1 MITPPTLKEGD
12 LIYITAPAK
21 ATDKASV
28 LFTKN
33 FLEQKG
39 YRVLLSEHCLG
50 VHRYFSGTDEER
62 TADMQFGIDHPE
74 VKAIL
79 CARGGYGCVRIVDEI
94 NWANMLREPRWIIGF
109 SDVTVFHHRLM
120 KLGVKSI
127 HGSMPLNFESNST
140 EALET
145 MLEILRGGNP
155 LISCAAS
162 EYNQLGEAE
171 GILIGGNLSIVF
183 SLLGTDDAY
192 SFEDSILF
200 VEDLAEQ
207 LYHLDR
213 MFFALKKTG
222 ALGKIKGLII
232 GGMTDLEDTDNPTEL
247 TIDQI
252 VSHHFKYSRI
262 PICYDFP
269 IGHFSDNRSVIVGE
283 TVKLKVDETMA
294 ELSYLNS
301 F

>member
-28 LFTKN
+28 LYTKK

-50 VHRYFSGTDEER
+50 VHHYFSGTDEER

-109 SDVTVFHHRLM
+109 SDITVFHHRLI

-127 HGSMPLNFESNST
+127 HGSMPLNFESNSK

-145 MLEILRGGNP
+145 MLTILK
-155 LISCAAS
+155 
-162 EYNQLGEAE
+162 GEKPIICCDVSTANHVGTAE
-171 GILIGGNLSIVF
+171 GILMGGNLSIVF
-183 SLLGTDDAY
+183 SLLGTDD
-192 SFEDSILF
+192 SLNFDGGILF
-200 VEDLAEQ
+200 LEDLAEQ

-213 MFFALKKTG
+213 MFFALKKAG
-222 ALGKIKGLII
+222 AFSKIKGLII
-232 GGMTDLEDTDNPTEL
+232 GGMTDLEDTDNPTGL
-247 TIDQI
+247 TIHQI
-252 VSHHFKYSRI
+252 VSHHFKYSKI

-269 IGHFSDNRSVIVGE
+269 IGHFEDNRSVIVGGD
-283 TVKLKVDETMA
+283 VKLDVSNTGVS
-294 ELSYLNS
+294 LSYLNS

>member
-1 MITPPTLKEGD
+1 MIIPPNLSKGD

-21 ATDKASV
+21 ATDAASV
-28 LFTKN
+28 SFTKS
-33 FLEQKG
+33 FLESHG
-39 YRVLLSEHCLG
+39 FRVLLSEHCLG

-62 TADMQFGIDHPE
+62 TSDMQFGIDHPE

-79 CARGGYGCVRIVDEI
+79 CARGGYGCVRIVDQI
-94 NWANMLREPRWIIGF
+94 NWANMLREPRWVIGF
-109 SDVTVFHHRLM
+109 SDITVFHHRLM
-120 KLGVKSI
+120 KLGVQSI
-127 HGSMPLNFESNST
+127 HGSMPLNFEKNSP

-145 MLEILRGGNP
+145 MIGILRGENP
-155 LISCAAS
+155 QISCAGN
-162 EYNQLGEAE
+162 EFNHLGEAN
-171 GILIGGNLSIVF
+171 GTLIGGNLSIVF
-183 SLLGTDDAY
+183 SLLGTDDSY
-192 SFEDSILF
+192 SFDDSILF
-200 VEDLAEQ
+200 LEDLAEQ

-222 ALGKIKGLII
+222 ALAKIKGLII

-247 TIDQI
+247 TINEI
-252 VSHHFKYSRI
+252 VSQHFNYSKI

-269 IGHFSDNRSVIVGE
+269 IGHFADNRSVIVGAK
-283 TVKLKVDETMA
+283 VHLKVDETTA